1 MYRFGIF
8 GKDARMKYLCLALKR
23 DGYPAEM
30 FENQDLQQ
38 FIDKNDIIVLPVS
51 RDYDEILKLCRG
63 KTVMGGFIGNVNEID
78 GVKIINYAVSDYF
91 RIRNALPSAEGALQ
105 IAMAQTDY
113 TVCDCNATILGYGN
127 IGKCLT
133 DMLLCLGTSVTVVA
147 RKESDRAQAENYG
160 AAACD
165 FSVLP
170 RLKSD
175 IIFNTVPAPV
185 ISRQVLD
192 ELAPETLVIDL
203 ASEPGGTDFD
213 YASKLGI
220 TVVHALGIP
229 GKFAPRTA
237 GEILKSTIL
246 SMLTEV

>member
-1 MYRFGIF
+1 M
-8 GKDARMKYLCLALKR
+8 
-23 DGYPAEM
+23 
-30 FENQDLQQ
+30 
-38 FIDKNDIIVLPVS
+38 
-51 RDYDEILKLCRG
+51 
-63 KTVMGGFIGNVNEID
+63 
-78 GVKIINYAVSDYF
+78 
-91 RIRNALPSAEGALQ
+91 
-105 IAMAQTDY
+105 
-113 TVCDCNATILGYGN
+113 
-127 IGKCLT
+127 
-133 DMLLCLGTSVTVVA
+133 
-147 RKESDRAQAENYG
+147 
-160 AAACD
+160 
-165 FSVLP
+165 LP

-192 ELAPETLVIDL
+192 ELAPETLIIDL

>member
-8 GKDARMKYLCLALKR
+8 GKDARMKYLCRALTR

-30 FENQDLQQ
+30 FEAQELNG
-38 FIDKNDIIVLPVS
+38 FVAKNDIIVLPVS
-51 RDYDEILKLCRG
+51 RDYDDILELCRG
-63 KTVMGGFIGNVNEID
+63 KTVMGGFIGGVRKID
-78 GVKIINYAVSDYF
+78 GVNIINYAASDYF
-91 RIRNALPSAEGALQ
+91 RIRNALPTAEGALQ

-113 TVCDCNATILGYGN
+113 TICGCDATVVGYGN

-133 DMLLCLGTSVTVVA
+133 DMLLCLGVSVTVVA

-160 AAACD
+160 AGACD

-175 IIFNTVPAPV
+175 IIFNTVPAPIIDSSV
-185 ISRQVLD
+185 LGSLD
-192 ELAPETLVIDL
+192 ETTLIIDL
-203 ASEPGGTDFD
+203 ASAPGGVDFD
-213 YASKLGI
+213 CAARCGI
-220 TVVHALGIP
+220 TAIHALGIP

-237 GEILKSTIL
+237 GEILKSTII
-246 SMLTEV
+246 SMLPEV